1 MREQDE
7 EATVPPPDFSFDF
20 AKTFQAF
27 FKNPDLELY
36 LNTACCVIYTIKIL
50 KSREI
55 CENAPFR

>member
-27 FKNPDLELY
+27 FKNIDLELY
-36 LNTACCVIYTIKIL
+36 
-50 KSREI
+50 
-55 CENAPFR
+55 

>member
-27 FKNPDLELY
+27 FKN
-36 LNTACCVIYTIKIL
+36 TVKIIL
-50 KSREI
+50 KYRLLR
-55 CENAPFR
+55 NLHH